1 MRADQRPH
9 PIIWLFQMRKLRRD
23 RRRHRRDAEER
34 SREESARDAEELA
47 RRRRTPVSPLS
58 FKLDKLPWP
67 IGLLSAIFI
76 QVGENPRAGVSDAVA

>member
-1 MRADQRPH
+1 VTVGGIVAMLRSDRERRA
-9 PIIWLFQMRKLRRD
+9 
-23 RRRHRRDAEER
+23 
-34 SREESARDAEELA
+34 LA
-47 RRRRTPVSPLS
+47 MPRNWPGRRRTPVLPLS

>member
-1 MRADQRPH
+1 VTVGGIVAMLRSDRERRA
-9 PIIWLFQMRKLRRD
+9 
-23 RRRHRRDAEER
+23 
-34 SREESARDAEELA
+34 LA
-47 RRRRTPVSPLS
+47 MPRTWPGRRRTPVSPLS